1 MSRGRLGPSTTR
13 GQTHS
18 TDRLT
23 GVQGHPHSLR
33 ATCLLD
39 CLQGA
44 LTMSQGRLGPQLGV
58 RLTRQTD
65 SLAIKVIPPQSYLPT
80 RTPRSTINSA
90 VTDSG

>member
-33 ATCLLD
+33 ATCL
-39 CLQGA
+39 QGA
-44 LTMSQGRLGPQLGV
+44 LTMSQGRIGPQLGV

-65 SLAIKVIPPQSYLPT
+65 SLAFKVIPTELS
-80 RTPRSTINSA
+80 
-90 VTDSG
+90 